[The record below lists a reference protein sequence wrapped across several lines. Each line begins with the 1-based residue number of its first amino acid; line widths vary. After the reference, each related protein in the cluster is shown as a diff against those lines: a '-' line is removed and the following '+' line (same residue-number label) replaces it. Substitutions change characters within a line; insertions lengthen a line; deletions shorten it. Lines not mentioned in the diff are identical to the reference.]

1 MTLMPLSKEIGFLA
15 PSFELLMYDGAA
27 YISSLITL
35 IKSMS
40 KDAPEP
46 FI

>member
-1 MTLMPLSKEIGFLA
+1 MALMSLSKEIGFLS
-15 PSFELLMYDGAA
+15 PGLDLGDEAA

-46 FI
+46 FV